1 MPTDSHF
8 DEHAFKASLGSLAA
22 GVSVITT
29 THKEEAIGITVSS
42 FASLSLNPPLIL
54 FSLDIQSRHRAA
66 FTPRKKF
73 AVNILSQQQKHC
85 AQLFASA
92 GKKSWDDMSYHE
104 DKNKI
109 RLLKN
114 SIANISCAV
123 SKVHKNGDH
132 LIIIGKVEALT
143 AVDKDAQPLL
153 YFRRHYHALGDTL
166 V

>member
-1 MPTDSHF
+1 MPIDSQL
-8 DEHAFKASLGSLAA
+8 DDKAFKSTLGSLAA

-29 THKEEAIGITVSS
+29 LYKDEAIGITVSS
-42 FASLSLNPPLIL
+42 FTSLSLHPPLIL
-54 FSLDIQSRHRAA
+54 FCLDITSRHRAA

-73 AVNILSQQQKHC
+73 AVNILSQNQKPL

-92 GKKSWDDMSYHE
+92 GKKSWE
-104 DKNKI
+104 DVPYTENKNKV

-114 SIANISCAV
+114 SITSLSCTVA
-123 SKVHKNGDH
+123 KVHKNGDH
-132 LIIIGKVEALT
+132 LIIVGKVEDIT